1 MAFKARKGKQ
11 GFEVHGIEEFIEKKL
26 NELRRA
32 LGVEAKKVAKEARK
46 IGKAVKARTNAVR
59 KAVKKATAKKPGTT
73 AAPVDQLVKALEAH
87 PKRDALVKA
96 GKQKDQLLRALIPL
110 YVGRNVD
117 GEVSSGATSKFWAK
131 YGVKFAA
138 PNAAKALRE
147 HVGYA
152 RRTKSGPQ
160 ITPNG
165 VKYVEHAMASGR
177 KAA

>member
-1 MAFKARKGKQ
+1 MAFKALKVKKGF
-11 GFEVHGIEEFIEKKL
+11 FEVHGIEEFIDKKWREL
-26 NELRRA
+26 DKKVDELRKS
-32 LGVEAKKVAKEARK
+32 LGIV
-46 IGKAVKARTNAVR
+46 
-59 KAVKKATAKKPGTT
+59 AKKPKS
-73 AAPVDQLVKALEAH
+73 AQRAKSAKRSAPKSTKPVSVNDRLVAALEASS
-87 PKRDALVKA
+87 RRAELLKA

-110 YVGRNVD
+110 YVGRSINA
-117 GEVSSGATSKFWAK
+117 EISSGATSKFWSR

-152 RRTKSGPQ
+152 RRTRNGPQ

-165 VKYVEHAMASGR
+165 VKYVEESMNGLSSRKR

>member
-32 LGVEAKKVAKEARK
+32 LGVEAAKVAKEARK
-46 IGKAVKARTNAVR
+46 IGKVVKARTNAVR
-59 KAVKKATAKKPGTT
+59 KAVKKATARRPPK
-73 AAPVDQLVKALEAH
+73 AVAFEQLVKALQAH
-87 PKRDALVKA
+87 PKREALVKA

-110 YVGRNVD
+110 YVGRSVD
-117 GEVSSGATSKFWAK
+117 GEVSSGATSKFWSK

-152 RRTKSGPQ
+152 RRTRNGPQ

-165 VKYVEHAMASGR
+165 VKYVESALASKR

>member
-32 LGVEAKKVAKEARK
+32 LGVEAKKVANEARK
-46 IGKAVKARTNAVR
+46 IGKVVKARTNAVR
-59 KAVKKATAKKPGTT
+59 KAVKKAAGRTPVA
-73 AAPVDQLVKALEAH
+73 AAPFEQLVKALEAH

-110 YVGRNVD
+110 YVGRGIA
-117 GEVSSGATSKFWAK
+117 GEVSSGATSKLWAK

-147 HVGYA
+147 HVGFA
-152 RRTKSGPQ
+152 RRTKNGPQ

-165 VKYVEHAMASGR
+165 VKYVEAALSPKR